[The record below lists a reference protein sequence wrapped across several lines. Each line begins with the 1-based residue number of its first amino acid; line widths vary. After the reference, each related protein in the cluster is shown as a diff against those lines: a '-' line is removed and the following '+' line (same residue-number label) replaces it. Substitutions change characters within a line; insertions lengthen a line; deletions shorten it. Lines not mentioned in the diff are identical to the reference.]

1 MKNILIAGLMLSAFS
16 AFAAP
21 VSEEVAAL
29 NRILMNNPSVVTKL
43 NKANI
48 KGLTDITTKTIKPGV
63 TKYVLNYGRDCYCI
77 PASAVVT
84 ILEDLTPTY
93 ADGAPKYEAK
103 VVISDAQ

>member
-1 MKNILIAGLMLSAFS
+1 MKNILLASLIFSAFS

-21 VSEEVAAL
+21 ISEEAQTV

-43 NKANI
+43 SKANI
-48 KGLTDITTKTIKPGV
+48 KALTEMKVKTIRPGV
-63 TKYVLNYGRDCYCI
+63 TKYVLNYGRDCFCI
-77 PASAVVT
+77 PAGAVVT

-93 ADGAPKYEAK
+93 SDGAPKYEAK